1 MSIVA
6 VGTVGIDTIETPFGR
21 AEEVLGGSA
30 SYFSL
35 AARNFT
41 RVLVVSAVGDDF
53 PSEHMRLLGQRGVDT
68 GGIVTGE
75 GGTFRWEGRYGYDM
89 KDPET
94 LSVALNALE
103 SFDPRLS
110 EEQKGADYVFLAN
123 TDPETQMKVL
133 EQMRSPRVVACD
145 TMNFWIEGKPEALRE
160 LLRKIN
166 VLIINDSEARQLSKE
181 PLIANA
187 AKSVMAMGPEFL
199 IIKRGEYGALLF
211 SEREVF
217 SAPGF
222 LLEKVLDPTGAGDTF
237 AGGFI
242 GYVASRGA
250 EPDFSS
256 FKRGV
261 AYGSVLASFTVEDFS
276 VNRLRSVDMEDIEGR
291 LREFLRLSALE

>member
-1 MSIVA
+1 MSIVVA
-6 VGTVGIDTIETPFGR
+6 GTVGIDTIETPFGR

-41 RVLVVSAVGDDF
+41 QVCVVSAVGDDF
-53 PSEHMRLLGQRGVDT
+53 PSEHMRLLGRRGVDT

-94 LSVALNALE
+94 LSVEMNALE

-110 EEQKGADYVFLAN
+110 EEQKDADYVFLAN

-211 SEREVF
+211 SGREVF

-237 AGGFI
+237 AGGFM

-276 VNRLRSVDMEDIEGR
+276 VNRLRSVDMEDIEER
-291 LREFLRLSALE
+291 SREFLTLSALE

>member
-41 RVLVVSAVGDDF
+41 RVLAVSAVGDDF

-94 LSVALNALE
+94 LSVALNVLE

-110 EEQKGADYVFLAN
+110 EEQKDADYVFLAN

-133 EQMRSPRVVACD
+133 GQMRSPRVVACD
-145 TMNFWIEGKPEALRE
+145 TMNFWIEGKPDALRE

-237 AGGFI
+237 AGGFM

-291 LREFLRLSALE
+291 SREFLRLSALE